1 MVSPSSGQWSG
12 PLIATVANRG
22 DAYCRLVVN
31 MEVLL
36 FIVNANSCVIWPYT
50 SNVDNSDLF
59 EIWYVNGPNVSL
71 FGYKISGKSDKV
83 KSIFTL
89 PVKSSPLTSENNA
102 LSTTVIR

>member
-1 MVSPSSGQWSG
+1 MK
-12 PLIATVANRG
+12 LLYFETALL
-22 DAYCRLVVN
+22 RLVETQSIKMQHPLCQQLCHLETN
-31 MEVLL
+31 
-36 FIVNANSCVIWPYT
+36 FINSGVIYT
-50 SNVDNSDLF
+50 SNVDNPDLF